1 MTHIRCW
8 NIIRNWTRRFGDG
21 YDGDLKGA
29 TKLKPSQS
37 VKIDK
42 RDLEVAA
49 SAVIGTA
56 AYVHYLQLFI
66 LKVTLPTLIAGVVFG
81 TIYLVISI
89 GLFKSVKIFYLLGI
103 ILPFLG
109 ASLAVVRLH
118 LYGFEVFSIINIGLD
133 VFVVPACAYL
143 FAVERRGRR
152 NDS

>member
-1 MTHIRCW
+1 MNALQHVRI
-8 NIIRNWTRRFGDG
+8 
-21 YDGDLKGA
+21 A
-29 TKLKPSQS
+29 
-37 VKIDK
+37 K

-81 TIYLVISI
+81 TIYLIMSVGLARSI
-89 GLFKSVKIFYLLGI
+89 RVFYLLGI
-103 ILPFLG
+103 ILPFAG
-109 ASLAVVRLH
+109 ATLAVIRLH
-118 LYGFEVFSIINIGLD
+118 LYGFEVFSVINMGLD
-133 VFVVPACAYL
+133 AFVVPACAYL

>member
-1 MTHIRCW
+1 MKRLNALQHVRI
-8 NIIRNWTRRFGDG
+8 
-21 YDGDLKGA
+21 A
-29 TKLKPSQS
+29 
-37 VKIDK
+37 K

-81 TIYLVISI
+81 TIYLIMSVGLARSI
-89 GLFKSVKIFYLLGI
+89 RVFYLLGI
-103 ILPFLG
+103 ILPFAG
-109 ASLAVVRLH
+109 ATLAVIRLH
-118 LYGFEVFSIINIGLD
+118 LYGFEVFSVINMGLD
-133 VFVVPACAYL
+133 AFVVPACAYL